1 MHHIRSEIPATADK
15 RYPFLAS
22 LSGRVVFKNGRVDRG
37 LPWLQA
43 EVCFLRLPP
52 GFPAVPLYLSHT
64 FGCSPAPHRTG
75 QADFPY
81 IRLLG

>member
-1 MHHIRSEIPATADK
+1 MDTAFSLEIPNAHT
-15 RYPFLAS
+15 S
-22 LSGRVVFKNGRVDRG
+22 LKFHNSRVDRG

-64 FGCSPAPHRTG
+64 FGCSPAPLRTG